1 MYPNIH
7 CSTIYNSQDMEATEM
22 SINKGMD
29 EEVQHIYN
37 GILVTKKNKIMPF
50 VALWVDLIIVVLS

>member
-1 MYPNIH
+1 
-7 CSTIYNSQDMEATEM
+7 M

-50 VALWVDLIIVVLS
+50 VALWVDLIIVILSQTDKYKYNVISLICGI

>member
-1 MYPNIH
+1 
-7 CSTIYNSQDMEATEM
+7 M

-50 VALWVDLIIVVLS
+50 VALWVDLIIVILSQTDKYNYNVISLICGI

>member
-1 MYPNIH
+1 
-7 CSTIYNSQDMEATEM
+7 M

-50 VALWVDLIIVVLS
+50 VALWVDLIIVILSQTDKYKYNVISLMCGI